1 MADGPV
7 RTDARTVLMNVAAID
22 LVLLW
27 AVLVAIG
34 LLKTSCPDRRSS
46 SAGE

>member
-27 AVLVAIG
+27 AVLVAHWAPEDV
-34 LLKTSCPDRRSS
+34 LP
-46 SAGE
+46 